1 MSASTDRED
10 TDSTETALLTAPAVD
25 DASGFGL
32 SMTLAA
38 GVLLALGYYGYR
50 SVVAIGFGPVVPEPF
65 YLLALALIFV
75 IELSRTRS
83 FDARGLARAVATT
96 AVFGTLVIFAIE
108 GGAYL
113 WEHPEAALDEFEGV
127 AVLAVSLVVAALAYI
142 VYLAAIGTAEQSSS
156 R

>member
-10 TDSTETALLTAPAVD
+10 TDSTETALLTAPAAD

-32 SMTLAA
+32 SMTLAT

-50 SVVAIGFGPVVPEPF
+50 SVLDIGFGPVVPEPF
-65 YLLALALIFV
+65 YLLALALVFI
-75 IELSRTRS
+75 IELSRNRS
-83 FDARGLARAVATT
+83 LDARGLARAVAATV
-96 AVFGTLVIFAIE
+96 VFGTLVIFAIE

-113 WEHPEAALDEFEGV
+113 WEHPDAALDEFEGV
-127 AVLAVSLVVAALAYI
+127 AVLALSLVVAALAYI
-142 VYLAAIGTAEQSSS
+142 VYLATIDTTEQSPS